1 MYIFQILD
9 FKAMKFIKRMSF
21 NLELSTIS
29 ISDTSNNLVI
39 RNKRKKLKEQILYK
53 IQ

>member
-1 MYIFQILD
+1 MYIFQILE

-21 NLELSTIS
+21 NSELSTIS
-29 ISDTSNNLVI
+29 TSDTSNNLVLEI
-39 RNKRKKLKEQILYK
+39 RKKLKEQILYK